1 MDRLQINGCLD
12 KCCWQCERSSE
23 HYTGNVLLESDTII
37 YIQRKHFLLQD
48 LIDGRQHNPI
58 SGCLSANMV
67 QRHVPTREVASL
79 QSYVHGFWSL
89 VDTVHLITPST
100 VCVMSDSHL
109 LRAVD
114 SLADVLRRDP
124 TLRRR
129 GSVLAPHFHWATSCR
144 NERGTLPAAGL
155 FHEIQPTRP

>member
-1 MDRLQINGCLD
+1 MLLAAWMQLQ
-12 KCCWQCERSSE
+12 

-37 YIQRKHFLLQD
+37 YIQRKHFLRQD
-48 LIDGRQHNPI
+48 LIDGRERNPSFEI
-58 SGCLSANMV
+58 LSANMV
-67 QRHVPTREVASL
+67 QRHVPTREVANP
-79 QSYVHGFWSL
+79 QSYIHGCWSL
-89 VDTVHLITPST
+89 VDTVHLIALSA
-100 VCVMSDSHL
+100 VCMMSDSHL
-109 LRAVD
+109 LWAVD
-114 SLADVLRRDP
+114 CLADVLPRDP